1 LEQLVP
7 LVQQDLLVRLALP
20 VRLDH
25 KVLLDLQAQMVQM
38 GLRAPK
44 ASKVSKVQWGQ
55 LVLRVQLVPVAP
67 MV

>member
-1 LEQLVP
+1 

-20 VRLDH
+20 VRLGH
-25 KVLLDLQAQMVQM
+25 KVLLDPQAQMEQM
-38 GLRAPK
+38 ALRVPK

-55 LVLRVQLVPVAP
+55 LVLRAQLVPVAP